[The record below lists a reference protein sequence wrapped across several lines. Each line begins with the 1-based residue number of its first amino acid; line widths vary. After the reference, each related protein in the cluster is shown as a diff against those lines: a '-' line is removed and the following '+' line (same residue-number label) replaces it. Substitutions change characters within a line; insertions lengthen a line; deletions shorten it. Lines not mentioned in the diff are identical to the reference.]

1 MRRALL
7 RRLLTRSKL
16 AEDGPARRWTPLP
29 IDPMLG
35 AIVEAVKRNPI
46 TLLEAEPG
54 AGKTTRVPA
63 ALLRH
68 GYTGIYVLEP
78 RRLAARLA
86 ARRVAEELGEV
97 LGQSVGYQVRFEE
110 AGGHQTQL
118 WFVTEGVLT
127 RKLLSDPEL
136 RPAKVVVLDEFHE
149 RHLETDLALALLR
162 KLQSRRPELRLLIM
176 SATLGGADLSERFG
190 GPPVLRAPGRMF
202 PVTIRYRPH
211 SAAPLEAQTAEA
223 IAVGLDETEG
233 HILVF
238 LPGAAE
244 IRAAGQ
250 ACDSMARA
258 AGAVITPLHG
268 DLPPEEQDRAVAP
281 SKHRKIILSTNV
293 AESSVTVEGVCAVVD
308 SGLARVATYTPWSG
322 FTRLR
327 VEKVSRA
334 SVTQRAGR
342 AGRTAPGLAIRL
354 FTEEDFRR
362 RLEHLAPELLRSD
375 LAQVT
380 LQLAAMGFRW
390 TDLDWLDKPSEAARE
405 EAIDA
410 LQRLGALTSGGELTP
425 QGRRMSQLPLHPR
438 LSRFFLEAAERGA
451 AEEAAIVA
459 SLLSEGRYRLDE
471 AAKRRHVSDIE
482 ALLETNLSFPARR
495 LSQQLQRS
503 VPKPARRAARGEHA
517 LEKALLVAYSDR
529 VARRRGETLLISTG
543 TSAKLART
551 SMVESEFLLALDIEE
566 RPELKTVLV
575 RLASPIEADWLLD
588 LFPDRLETQELMEWN
603 REAERVE
610 QVSALVYD
618 RLVIDETRRPATDVE
633 AAAALLAQKAME
645 AGIERFVDPGELNR
659 FLQRIQFAAQHSK
672 SIHVP
677 PDLLEH
683 ALLALSYG
691 LKSFSDLR
699 SAASS
704 GALVGC
710 LESMLPMREIDEIAP
725 GFVHLRS
732 GRRARIHYVEGQPP
746 WVASRLQDFFG
757 MKSTPLVA
765 RGAVPLVVHLLAPNQ
780 RPVQMT
786 TDLAS
791 FWNNLYPRLRRE
803 LSRRYPKH
811 AWPERPA

>member
-1 MRRALL
+1 M
-7 RRLLTRSKL
+7 TQSKL
-16 AEDGPARRWTPLP
+16 PEFPTKDLAPLP

-35 AIVEAVKRNPI
+35 DIVEAVEHNPI

-63 ALLRH
+63 ALLRRGH
-68 GYTGIYVLEP
+68 TGIFVLEP

-86 ARRVAEELGEV
+86 ARRVAEELHEP

-110 AGGHQTQL
+110 VGGRHTRL
-118 WFVTEGVLT
+118 WFVTEGVLS
-127 RKLLSDPEL
+127 RKLLSDPAL
-136 RPAKVVVLDEFHE
+136 RQAQVVILDEFHE

-162 KLQSRRPELRLLIM
+162 KLQSRRPELKLLIM
-176 SATLGGADLSERFG
+176 SATLRGAELSDNLGGA
-190 GPPVLRAPGRMF
+190 PVLRAPGRAF
-202 PVTIRYRPH
+202 PVTIRYRSH
-211 SAAPLEAQTAEA
+211 SAASLEAQTAEA
-223 IAVGLDETEG
+223 VALGLSETAG

-258 AGAVITPLHG
+258 AGAIITPLHG

-281 SKHRKIILSTNV
+281 SKQRKIILSTNV

-308 SGLARVATYTPWSG
+308 SGLARVATYSPWSG

-334 SVTQRAGR
+334 SAIQRTGR

-362 RLEHLAPELLRSD
+362 RPEHLAPELLRSD

-380 LQLAAMGFRW
+380 LQLAAMGFCW
-390 TDLDWLDKPSEAARE
+390 KDLDWLDAPPEATRE
-405 EAIDA
+405 EAVDA
-410 LQRLGALTSGGELTP
+410 LQRLGAVTSDGELTSV
-425 QGRRMSQLPLHPR
+425 GRRMSQLPLHPR

-451 AEEAAIVA
+451 AEEGAIVA
-459 SLLSEGRYRLDE
+459 ALLSEGRYRLDD
-471 AAKRRHVSDIE
+471 AAMRRHVSDIE

-495 LSQQLQRS
+495 LSQQLLRS
-503 VPKPARRAARGEHA
+503 VPKPARQVTTDEHA

-543 TSAKLART
+543 TSAKLDRT
-551 SMVESEFLLALDIEE
+551 SVVKSEFLLALDVEE
-566 RPELKTVLV
+566 RLELRTALV
-575 RLASPIEADWLLD
+575 RLASPVEADWLLD
-588 LFPDRLETQELMEWN
+588 LFPERVETRELMEWN

-618 RLVIDETRRPATDVE
+618 KLVIDETRRPATDAE
-633 AAAALLAQKAME
+633 AAAGLLAQKAIE
-645 AGIERFVDPGELNR
+645 AGIERFVDSEELNR
-659 FLQRIQFAAQHSK
+659 FLQRILFAARHSK
-672 SIHVP
+672 AIQVP
-677 PDLLEH
+677 PDLVEQ
-683 ALLALSYG
+683 ALRALSYG
-691 LKSFSDLR
+691 LKSFVELR
-699 SAASS
+699 AAASN
-704 GALVGC
+704 GALVAC
-710 LESMLPMREIDEIAP
+710 LESMLPMRGVNELAP
-725 GFVHLRS
+725 EFVQLPS

-757 MKSTPLVA
+757 MKNTPAVA

-791 FWNNLYPRLRRE
+791 FWSNLYPQLRRE

-811 AWPERPA
+811 AWPERPE

>member
-1 MRRALL
+1 MRGM
-7 RRLLTRSKL
+7 TR
-16 AEDGPARRWTPLP
+16 LP

-35 AIVEAVKRNPI
+35 AIVEAVERYPI

-68 GYTGIYVLEP
+68 GYHGIYVLEP

-86 ARRVAEELGEV
+86 ARRVAEELEET

-110 AGGHQTQL
+110 VGGRQTRL

-127 RKLLSDPEL
+127 RKLLSDPTL
-136 RPAKVVVLDEFHE
+136 RQAQVAVLDEFHE

-162 KLQSRRPELRLLIM
+162 KLQSRRPELKLLIL
-176 SATLGGADLSERFG
+176 SATLNGAELSEKLGGAPL
-190 GPPVLRAPGRMF
+190 LRAPGRVF
-202 PVTIRYRPH
+202 PVTVRYRPH

-223 IAVGLDETEG
+223 VSVGLSETEG
-233 HILVF
+233 HLLVF

-250 ACDSMARA
+250 ACESLARA
-258 AGAVITPLHG
+258 AGAMITPLHG

-281 SKHRKIILSTNV
+281 SKQRKIILSTNV
-293 AESSVTVEGVCAVVD
+293 AESSVTVEGVSAVVD
-308 SGLARVATYTPWSG
+308 SGLARVASYSPWSG

-342 AGRTAPGLAIRL
+342 AGRTGPGLAIRL
-354 FTEEDFRR
+354 FTEEDFGRR
-362 RLEHLAPELLRSD
+362 PEHLAPELLRSD

-390 TDLDWLDKPSEAARE
+390 TDLDWLDGPSAAARG

-410 LQRLGALTSGGELTP
+410 LVRLDALTPSGELTAV
-425 QGRRMSQLPLHPR
+425 GRRMSQLPLHPR

-451 AEEAAIVA
+451 GEEAASVA
-459 SLLSEGRYRLDE
+459 ALLSEGRYRLDE

-482 ALLETNLSFPARR
+482 ALLETKLSFPARQ
-495 LSQQLQRS
+495 LSQQLLRS
-503 VPKPARRAARGEHA
+503 VSKPGRHAARDAHA
-517 LEKALLVAYSDR
+517 LDKALLVAYSDR

-543 TSAKLART
+543 TSAKLDRT
-551 SMVESEFLLALDIEE
+551 SVVQSEFLLALDIEE
-566 RPELKTVLV
+566 RPEFRTALV
-575 RLASPIEADWLLD
+575 RLASPIEADWPLD
-588 LFPDRLETQELMEWN
+588 LFPDRVVARELTEWN
-603 REAERVE
+603 RDAERVE

-618 RLVIDETRRPATDVE
+618 KLVIEETRRPAADAE
-633 AAAALLAQKAME
+633 AAALLAEKAME
-645 AGIERFVDPGELNR
+645 EGIGRFVDAEELEG
-659 FLQRIQFAAQHSK
+659 FMQRIHFAARNSK
-672 SIHVP
+672 LIQVP
-677 PDLLEH
+677 PDLVEQGLR
-683 ALLALSYG
+683 ALSYG
-691 LKSFSDLR
+691 LKSFSELR
-699 SAASS
+699 SAATN
-704 GALVGC
+704 GALVAC
-710 LESMLPMREIDEIAP
+710 LEGMLPMREINEVAP
-725 GFVHLRS
+725 GFVQLPS

-757 MKSTPLVA
+757 MKNTPVVA

-791 FWNNLYPRLRRE
+791 FWNNLYPQLRRA

-811 AWPERPA
+811 AWPERPE

>member
-1 MRRALL
+1 M
-7 RRLLTRSKL
+7 TQSKL
-16 AEDGPARRWTPLP
+16 PGDFPTEGLTPLP

-35 AIVEAVKRNPI
+35 AIVEAVERHPI

-68 GYTGIYVLEP
+68 GYAGIYVLEP

-86 ARRVAEELGEV
+86 ARRVAEELNEP

-110 AGGHQTQL
+110 AGGRQTRL

-127 RKLLSDPEL
+127 RKLLSDPAL
-136 RPAKVVVLDEFHE
+136 LQAQVVVLDEFHE

-162 KLQSRRPELRLLIM
+162 KLQRRRPELKLLIM
-176 SATLGGADLSERFG
+176 SATLSGADLSDKLDRA
-190 GPPVLRAPGRMF
+190 PLLRAAGRVF
-202 PVTIRYRPH
+202 PVTVRYRPH
-211 SAAPLEAQTAEA
+211 SAAPLEAQTADGVSA
-223 IAVGLDETEG
+223 ALTGTNG

-244 IRAAGQ
+244 IRAASQ
-250 ACDSMARA
+250 ACDSLARA
-258 AGAVITPLHG
+258 AGAIITPLHG

-281 SKHRKIILSTNV
+281 SKQRKIILSTNV
-293 AESSVTVEGVCAVVD
+293 AESSVTVEGVGAVVD
-308 SGLARVATYTPWSG
+308 SGLARVATYSPWSG

-334 SVTQRAGR
+334 SVNQRTGR
-342 AGRTAPGLAIRL
+342 AGRTGPGLAIRL

-362 RLEHLAPELLRSD
+362 RPEHLAPELLRSD

-390 TDLDWLDKPSEAARE
+390 TDLHWLDAPPEATRE

-410 LQRLGALTSGGELTP
+410 LTRLGALTPGGELTSL
-425 QGRRMSQLPLHPR
+425 GRNMSQLPLHPR
-438 LSRFFLEAAERGA
+438 LSRFFLEAAERGV
-451 AEEAAIVA
+451 AEEAATVA
-459 SLLSEGRYRLDE
+459 ALLSEGRYRLDE

-495 LSQQLQRS
+495 LSQQLLRS
-503 VPKPARRAARGEHA
+503 APKSTRHAVRSEHA

-543 TSAKLART
+543 ISAKLDRT
-551 SMVESEFLLALDIEE
+551 SVVESEFLLALDIEE
-566 RPELKTVLV
+566 RLELRTALV

-588 LFPDRLETQELMEWN
+588 LFPGQVESRELMEWN
-603 REAERVE
+603 RESERVE

-618 RLVIDETRRPATDVE
+618 KLVIDETRRRAVDNE
-633 AAAALLAQKAME
+633 AAAALLVQKAME
-645 AGIERFVDPGELNR
+645 AGIERFVDAEDLSR
-659 FLQRIQFAAQHSK
+659 FLQRIQFAARHSK
-672 SIHVP
+672 SMQVP
-677 PDLLEH
+677 PDLVER
-683 ALLALSYG
+683 ALRALSYG
-691 LKSFSDLR
+691 LKSFAELR
-699 SAASS
+699 SAASN
-704 GALVGC
+704 GALVAC
-710 LESMLPMREIDEIAP
+710 LEGMLPMREINETAP
-725 GFVHLRS
+725 EFVKLPS
-732 GRRARIHYVEGQPP
+732 GRRAQIHYVEGQPP

-757 MKSTPLVA
+757 MKNTPTVA

-791 FWNNLYPRLRRE
+791 FWNNLYPQLRRE

-811 AWPERPA
+811 AWPERPE

>member
-1 MRRALL
+1 
-7 RRLLTRSKL
+7 
-16 AEDGPARRWTPLP
+16 

-35 AIVEAVKRNPI
+35 AITEAVERNPI

-63 ALLRH
+63 ALLRR
-68 GYTGIYVLEP
+68 GYSGIYVLEP

-86 ARRVAEELGEV
+86 ARRVAEELHEP

-110 AGGHQTQL
+110 VGSRQTRL

-127 RKLLSDPEL
+127 RKLLSDPAL
-136 RPAKVVVLDEFHE
+136 RQAQVVVLDEFHE

-162 KLQSRRPELRLLIM
+162 KLQRRRPELKLLIM
-176 SATLGGADLSERFG
+176 SATLSGDDLSARLGGAPL
-190 GPPVLRAPGRMF
+190 LRSPGRVF
-202 PVTIRYRPH
+202 PVTVRYRPH

-223 IAVGLDETEG
+223 ISVGLSETRG
-233 HILVF
+233 HILAF

-244 IRAAGQ
+244 IRAAAQ

-281 SKHRKIILSTNV
+281 SKQRKIILSTNV

-308 SGLARVATYTPWSG
+308 SGLARVATYSPWSG

-327 VEKVSRA
+327 VEKVSRG
-334 SVTQRAGR
+334 SVAQRTGR
-342 AGRTAPGLAIRL
+342 AGRTGPGLAIRL

-362 RLEHLAPELLRSD
+362 RPEHLVPELLRSD

-380 LQLAAMGFRW
+380 LQLAAVGFRW
-390 TDLDWLDKPSEAARE
+390 TDLDWLDEPSLAARE
-405 EAIDA
+405 EASDA
-410 LQRLGALTSGGELTP
+410 LLRLGALAPGGGLTTV
-425 QGRRMSQLPLHPR
+425 GRSMSQLPLHPR
-438 LSRFFLEAAERGA
+438 LSRFFLEAAERGV
-451 AEEAAIVA
+451 AEEAATVA
-459 SLLSEGRYRLDE
+459 ALLSEGRYRSDE

-495 LSQQLQRS
+495 LSQQLLRS
-503 VPKPARRAARGEHA
+503 VSKPARHAACGEHA

-543 TSAKLART
+543 ASAKLDRAGV
-551 SMVESEFLLALDIEE
+551 VESEFLLALDIEDRLE
-566 RPELKTVLV
+566 MRTALV
-575 RLASPIEADWLLD
+575 RVASPIEADWLLD
-588 LFPDRLETQELMEWN
+588 LFPDRLETRELMEWN

-618 RLVIDETRRPATDVE
+618 KLVIDETRRPATDAD

-645 AGIERFVDPGELNR
+645 AGIERFVDAEELNR
-659 FLQRIQFAAQHSK
+659 FMQRIQFAALHSK
-672 SIHVP
+672 SIRVP
-677 PDLLEH
+677 HDLVEQ
-683 ALLALSYG
+683 ALRALSYG
-691 LKSFSDLR
+691 LKSFSELR
-699 SAASS
+699 SATSS

-710 LESMLPMREIDEIAP
+710 LEIMLPMREINETAP
-725 GFVHLRS
+725 EFVHLPS

-746 WVASRLQDFFG
+746 WVSSRLQDFFG
-757 MKSTPLVA
+757 MKNTPVVA

-786 TDLAS
+786 TDLTS
-791 FWNNLYPRLRRE
+791 FWNNLYPQLRRE

-811 AWPERPA
+811 AWPERPE

>member
-1 MRRALL
+1 M
-7 RRLLTRSKL
+7 TQSKL
-16 AEDGPARRWTPLP
+16 PEHFPIEGLTPLP

-35 AIVEAVKRNPI
+35 AIVEAVAHNPI

-68 GYTGIYVLEP
+68 GYSGIYVLEP

-86 ARRVAEELGEV
+86 ARRVADELNEP

-110 AGGHQTQL
+110 VGSRQTQL

-127 RKLLSDPEL
+127 RKLLSDPSL
-136 RPAKVVVLDEFHE
+136 RQAQVVVLDEFHE

-162 KLQSRRPELRLLIM
+162 NLQRRRPELKLLIM
-176 SATLGGADLSERFG
+176 SATLGGDDLFAKLG
-190 GPPVLRAPGRMF
+190 GASVLRAPGRMF
-202 PVTIRYRPH
+202 PVTVRYRPH

-223 IAVGLDETEG
+223 IAFALSETEG
-233 HILVF
+233 HVLAF

-250 ACDSMARA
+250 ACDSIARA
-258 AGAVITPLHG
+258 GGAVITPLHG

-281 SKHRKIILSTNV
+281 SKRRKIILSTNV
-293 AESSVTVEGVCAVVD
+293 AESSVTVEGVSAVVD
-308 SGLARVATYTPWSG
+308 SGLARVATYSAWSG

-342 AGRTAPGLAIRL
+342 AGRTGPGLAIRL
-354 FTEEDFRR
+354 FTGEDFRR
-362 RLEHLAPELLRSD
+362 RPDHLAPELLRSD

-390 TDLDWLDKPSEAARE
+390 TDLDWLDEPAE
-405 EAIDA
+405 EARSQAVGA
-410 LQRLGALTSGGELTP
+410 LKMLGALSQVGELTP
-425 QGRRMSQLPLHPR
+425 VGRSMSQLPLHPR
-438 LSRFFLEAAERGA
+438 LSRFFLEAVKRGV
-451 AEEAAIVA
+451 AEEAATVA
-459 SLLSEGRYRLDE
+459 ALLSEGRYRLDE
-471 AAKRRHVSDIE
+471 GAKRRHVSDIE

-495 LSQQLQRS
+495 LSQQLLRS
-503 VPKPARRAARGEHA
+503 VERQQGHDVPDHEHA

-529 VARRRGETLLISTG
+529 VARRRGDTLLISTG
-543 TSAKLART
+543 TFAKLDRA
-551 SMVESEFLLALDIEE
+551 SVVESEFLLALDIEE
-566 RPELKTVLV
+566 RLEMRTALV

-588 LFPDRLETQELMEWN
+588 LFPDRVETRELVEWN

-610 QVSALVYD
+610 EVSALVYD
-618 RLVIDETRRPATDVE
+618 KLVIDETRRPASDAE
-633 AAAALLAQKAME
+633 ATATLLAQKAIE
-645 AGIERFVDPGELNR
+645 AGVERFVDAEELNR
-659 FLQRIQFAAQHSK
+659 FLQRVQFAARHSK
-672 SIHVP
+672 LIHVQ
-677 PDLLEH
+677 PDLVEQ
-683 ALLALSYG
+683 ALRALSYG
-691 LKSFSDLR
+691 LKSFAELR
-699 SAASS
+699 SAASN
-704 GALVGC
+704 GALVAC
-710 LESMLPMREIDEIAP
+710 LQSMLPMREVNDIAP
-725 GFVHLRS
+725 EFVQLPS
-732 GRRARIHYVEGQPP
+732 GRRARIQYVEGQPP

-757 MKSTPLVA
+757 MKNTPVVA

-786 TDLAS
+786 TDLDS
-791 FWNNLYPRLRRE
+791 FWGNLYPQLRRE

-811 AWPERPA
+811 AWPERPE

>member
-1 MRRALL
+1 L
-7 RRLLTRSKL
+7 RRLLTQNRLPGDFSSQGL
-16 AEDGPARRWTPLP
+16 APLP

-35 AIVEAVKRNPI
+35 AIVEAVERNRI

-54 AGKTTRVPA
+54 TGKTTRVPA

-86 ARRVAEELGEV
+86 ARRVAEELQEAP
-97 LGQSVGYQVRFEE
+97 GQSVGYQVRFEE
-110 AGGHQTQL
+110 VGSRQTRL
-118 WFVTEGVLT
+118 WFVTEGVLA
-127 RKLLSDPEL
+127 RKLLSDPAL
-136 RPAKVVVLDEFHE
+136 RQAQVVVLDEFHE

-162 KLQSRRPELRLLIM
+162 KFQSRRPELKLLIM
-176 SATLGGADLSERFG
+176 SATLGGDDLSAKLDG
-190 GPPVLRAPGRMF
+190 APVLRAMGRLF
-202 PVTIRYRPH
+202 PVTVRYRPH

-223 IAVGLDETEG
+223 ISVGLSETDG

-244 IRAAGQ
+244 IRAASQ

-258 AGAVITPLHG
+258 AGAIITPLHG

-281 SKHRKIILSTNV
+281 SKQRKIILSTNV

-308 SGLARVATYTPWSG
+308 SGLARVATYSSWNG

-342 AGRTAPGLAIRL
+342 AGRTAPGIAIRL

-362 RLEHLAPELLRSD
+362 RPEQLAPELLRSD

-390 TDLDWLDKPSEAARE
+390 TDLDWLDEPSQVTRE

-410 LQRLGALTSGGELTP
+410 LKRLGALTPGSELTP
-425 QGRRMSQLPLHPR
+425 VGRRMSHLPLHPR
-438 LSRFFLEAAERGA
+438 LSRFFLEAAERGV
-451 AEEAAIVA
+451 AEEAATVA
-459 SLLSEGRYRLDE
+459 ALLSEGRYRLDE
-471 AAKRRHVSDIE
+471 GAKRRHASDIE

-495 LSQQLQRS
+495 LSQQLLRS
-503 VPKPARRAARGEHA
+503 VPKPARHAASAEHA

-543 TSAKLART
+543 TSAKPDRA
-551 SMVESEFLLALDIEE
+551 SVVESEFLLALDIED
-566 RPELKTVLV
+566 RPEMRTALV

-588 LFPDRLETQELMEWN
+588 LFPDRVETRELMEWN

-618 RLVIDETRRPATDVE
+618 KLVIDETRRPANDSE

-645 AGIERFVDPGELNR
+645 AGIERFVDAEELNR
-659 FLQRIQFAAQHSK
+659 FLHRVQFAARHSK
-672 SIHVP
+672 LIHVP
-677 PDLLEH
+677 PDLVEQ
-683 ALLALSYG
+683 ALRALSYG
-691 LKSFSDLR
+691 LKSFSELR
-699 SAASS
+699 SAASN
-704 GALVGC
+704 GAAVAC
-710 LESMLPMREIDEIAP
+710 LESMLPMREVNDIAP
-725 GFVHLRS
+725 EFIQLPS
-732 GRRARIHYVEGQPP
+732 GRRARIQYVEGQPP

-757 MKSTPLVA
+757 MTNTPTVA
-765 RGAVPLVVHLLAPNQ
+765 RGSVALVVHLLAPNQ

-791 FWNNLYPRLRRE
+791 FWNNLYPQLRRE

-811 AWPERPA
+811 AWPERPV